1 MCIHGTITAT
11 IDHDVGAREGCEAK
25 NVIRRLDIR
34 TVVSPVLLFNSIN
47 QESSATRHEGIQ
59 NSSAILRAI
68 LLTMEQETPKSTR
81 RLPLIP

>member
-1 MCIHGTITAT
+1 MCIYGTITAT

-47 QESSATRHEGIQ
+47 QESSAARHEGIQ

-68 LLTMEQETPKSTR
+68 LLSMEQETPKSTR